1 MYFIE
6 IGKRPTNTMDN
17 PSYARRTKAI
27 KAKEK
32 HQRNPYSSKHV
43 RSSQQITQPKT
54 TKTK

>member
-1 MYFIE
+1 MCPVE

-43 RSSQQITQPKT
+43 RQQIAQPKT
-54 TKTK
+54 TKHK

>member
-1 MYFIE
+1 
-6 IGKRPTNTMDN
+6 MDN

-43 RSSQQITQPKT
+43 RQQTTQPKNN
-54 TKTK
+54 KTK